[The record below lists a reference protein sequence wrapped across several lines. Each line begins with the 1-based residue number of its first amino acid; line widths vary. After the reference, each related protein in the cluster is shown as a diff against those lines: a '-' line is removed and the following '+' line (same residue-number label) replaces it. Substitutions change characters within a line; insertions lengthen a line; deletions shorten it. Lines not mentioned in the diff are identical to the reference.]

1 MKIVNDNIKNALKQ
15 PTTQRKGKILVNGN
29 YYEVFNV
36 EYYADA
42 YNEGNVIGNAIAS
55 QLDFDLPYIEKFD
68 SFKYF
73 DGVWTGNEYEY
84 VDFGTFTV
92 FDEKDQDEFNKHITA
107 FDNLIKFN
115 AIFED
120 KQDYPKTLFQELQ
133 NICNQAGI
141 ELENKNIINGN
152 FIVENNQFVAGENL
166 KTVLKNICGISGTY
180 AVIKNDKLKL
190 QLYSINKKQSLGK
203 NEISLQD
210 VIKDNTLSYNI
221 KGKGEQETEPS
232 PDYPSEIKTV
242 KGIRN
247 LFDKDNANILKAYL
261 NSGKLVADENT
272 YLAYIPCEHNTTYT
286 IQKIVSSRFV
296 IYGTIEK
303 PIIGVSGVVY
313 GDTIGDK
320 IVVKTNGTTN
330 YLMIMYYKPNIDTL
344 TEEQIRSSI
353 MVEEGPIAHGYVP
366 YGSWLKTNITNE
378 NLFDGLFSQGAINPN
393 NGELSPDKQ
402 TWAITTTNLIK
413 VKPNTTYRF
422 FCKSEKQ
429 TLIDRIATFDKNKK
443 FISRSNSLNTNIIE
457 TDSDT
462 YFIRFNIYYA
472 NGITPDDVG
481 EPLFKEGTEE
491 TEYKPHQKQEVL
503 IDMNKPNLFDKNL
516 FIQGTFDNPSSM
528 NRIVSLMHKVSK
540 GYTFTAINKNTS
552 KYAFS
557 IGFTSSNVQSGN
569 TFINETGWITD
580 SIKSVSANN
589 EGYMFIQIKKIDNSV
604 LIPSEVVD
612 TDFIIYEG
620 YEPYYELASI
630 NDTKDNLEVVSGV
643 LTKRIGKAVLDGSE
657 DWKYISG
664 NAFYI
669 ATLFGTYDD
678 SKLNI
683 IADKFIGLPRNNIDE
698 SKNYISLTANGNVRL
713 NYLNA
718 TSVTELTTWLSENPV
733 TVYYILAEPEIIQL
747 TPTNVP
753 LFEGY
758 NKVTL
763 VEDLETETSIEY
775 NYKISEKISKNQ
787 HEPID
792 WKRKTYGINQVIL
805 GMSNVEGEYVIREDK
820 EDIAKNGVHKLVIND
835 NYFSYTQNKRE
846 NLIDELFN
854 QVKGF
859 GYIPYELKG
868 EWLNYVDIGDKV
880 IIDDIETIILRIN
893 GKSPKSLESTMSAPA
908 IIDSSIEYIDNTN
921 SIENRMSRTEI
932 VVDKQNQTIKSLASK
947 IVDVSEEKNGTN
959 RITLENAH
967 EGTLHYL
974 SIKGNISLL
983 FPSSQGN
990 LYGYP
995 LAPSEKLTPNET
1007 LTPSIP
1013 IYKDNQTLYPSTE
1026 LFSKSNVLL
1035 IDEEEYKLDI
1045 DFLNYL
1051 DNTNCDEFIY
1061 EDGKCKIIRRVGV
1074 DEKGELYKLEN
1085 EVIEPKNDIILNVK
1099 SNSIIRMKSF
1109 ENAMFKVVYLL
1120 ENEYTNYFATNVE
1133 VKSEIKQTA
1142 DEINLSVSKKT
1153 DKEEVV
1159 SIINQ
1164 SPEQIT
1170 LKSNRLVV
1178 ESDNFKLDGEGK
1190 ITATA
1195 GEIAGFE
1202 IDKTDGFKYKIY
1214 APYDYNDDDLQR
1226 INDIYLGK
1234 ITPTQNDYE
1243 RLDINKD
1250 GVIDLFDA
1258 IIIQWYILYGI
1269 TSQSPGAFSIQ
1280 IPKDNKLLT
1289 TKTGYSDAY
1298 GNLISGFTYD
1308 SVVSQKGKF
1317 TGNITCETLTQ
1328 TSLESNKKN
1337 FEKLEDALSIIK
1349 NTDIYKYNMKSEDD
1363 NTKKHIG
1370 FVIGD
1375 EYNYSK
1381 EITSENN
1388 DGVDTYSMV
1397 SVCFKAIKEQQK
1409 IIEQL
1414 TEEIKLLKENDK

>member
-232 PDYPSEIKTV
+232 PEYPSEIKTV

-247 LFDKDNANILKAYL
+247 LFDKDNANILNAWINNNNGLLSLNTSTYSVIVKVQKNKNYTVSRIASTKFRIGFYSSIPVGGETL
-261 NSGKLVADENT
+261 INFKSNDLETSITANSGNNE
-272 YLAYIPCEHNTTYT
+272 YLIIYYYDDNSGNYT
-286 IQKIVSSRFV
+286 K
-296 IYGTIEK
+296 
-303 PIIGVSGVVY
+303 
-313 GDTIGDK
+313 
-320 IVVKTNGTTN
+320 
-330 YLMIMYYKPNIDTL
+330 
-344 TEEQIRSSI
+344 EEILDSI
-353 MVEEGPIAHGYVP
+353 MIEEGPIAHGYVP
-366 YGSWLKTNITNE
+366 YGSWLKTEITGRN
-378 NLFDGLFSQGAINPN
+378 
-393 NGELSPDKQ
+393 
-402 TWAITTTNLIK
+402 
-413 VKPNTTYRF
+413 R
-422 FCKSEKQ
+422 
-429 TLIDRIATFDKNKK
+429 FDKNKITK
-443 FISRSNSLNTNIIE
+443 TNYFTSNGGQGKSVDWCISDYIDVIGGKDYNYQGLTDVGASPYSCYYDKDKNFISSFKQAIGINKITIPSNACYVRFSIKTSVSDENTFQFE
-457 TDSDT
+457 
-462 YFIRFNIYYA
+462 
-472 NGITPDDVG
+472 
-481 EPLFKEGTEE
+481 EGTA
-491 TEYKPHQKQEVL
+491 TEYEVYKKNEVL
-503 IDMNKPNLFDKNL
+503 IDMNKPDLFDKNL

-589 EGYMFIQIKKIDNSV
+589 EGYMFIQIKKIDDSV

-620 YEPYYELASI
+620 YEPYHELSSI
-630 NDTKDNLEVVSGV
+630 GDTKDNLEVVSGV
-643 LTKRIGKAVLDGSE
+643 LTKRIGKVVLDGSE
-657 DWKYISG
+657 GWILNGNQFAISG
-664 NAFYI
+664 VNYKTNSDGALWLNTHFQQNVGNDKSLWIGNTAFI
-669 ATLFGTYDD
+669 AIRYDEF
-678 SKLNI
+678 KTT
-683 IADKFIGLPRNNIDE
+683 DE
-698 SKNYISLTANGNVRL
+698 LKK
-713 NYLNA
+713 
-718 TSVTELTTWLSENPV
+718 WLSENPV
-733 TVYYILAEPEIIQL
+733 TVYYVLAEEETIQL

-753 LFEGY
+753 LFEDY

-1202 IDKTDGFKYKIY
+1202 IDKTDGFEYKIY

-1250 GVIDLFDA
+1250 GVIDFFDA
-1258 IIIQWYILYGI
+1258 IIIQWYIPYGI